1 MRYVITESRLMD
13 VMDIF
18 FNENFPDIELPL
30 VRKKSVGR
38 GNRGY
43 GSGLDDYTYI
53 NYYYYSDYAP
63 SEDPLFIQWDDNHI
77 YSNEKW
83 SVHEKLEPLYN
94 FFGEDNFEQFV
105 IWKFGLNISKRGNK
119 LYNWTFE

>member
-1 MRYVITESRLMD
+1 MRFLITENKLMET
-13 VMDIF
+13 MDKF
-18 FNENFPDIELPL
+18 FEKKYPEIELPL

-53 NYYYYSDYAP
+53 NYFYYSDHDH
-63 SEDPLFIQWDDNHI
+63 EDPLFIQWDDNHTF
-77 YSNEKW
+77 SNEKW
-83 SVHEKLEPLYN
+83 SVHEQFELFYD
-94 FFGEDNFEQFV
+94 FFGETAFEDF
-105 IWKFGLNISKRGNK
+105 IKWKFGFDIRKRGNK